1 MGSVDACGE
10 RCRCFPRHICSEQ
23 YREDTKAVD
32 APSLRICDLDSEA
45 SSCSRVFSFASVGMH
60 ISRSHIQFHQFNVF
74 SALQGFFHELLV
86 VLLSLCMEA
95 RSSVP
100 SQLSVRVLTP
110 HRSSSRVVTGTS
122 EIIESQ
128 RKSPPVICL
137 LLN

>member
-10 RCRCFPRHICSEQ
+10 RCRCFPRCICSEQ
-23 YREDTKAVD
+23 YREDTQAVD
-32 APSLRICDLDSEA
+32 ALSLRVCDLVSEA

-60 ISRSHIQFHQFNVF
+60 VSRSHIQFHQFHVF
-74 SALQGFFHELLV
+74 SALQGFFRELLV
-86 VLLSLCMEA
+86 VPLSLCMEA

-100 SQLSVRVLTP
+100 SQLSVRMLTP
-110 HRSSSRVVTGTS
+110 RRSSSRVVTGTP

-128 RKSPPVICL
+128 RKPHPVICL